1 MNPQEAM
8 PSQKPRVTIYMDDQT
23 LEKLKLW
30 ADEERRTVSNLV
42 KIFIE
47 DAIAAKEGKQNKSA

>member
-1 MNPQEAM
+1 MSIQEAM
-8 PSQKPRVTIYMDDQT
+8 PSQKSRVTIYMDDET

-30 ADEERRTVSNLV
+30 ADEERRTVTNLV

-47 DAIAAKEGKQNKSA
+47 DAIAAKEEKQNKSA